1 MNAGTMELPEK
12 VFSTMRFDPGQF
24 AAEMRL
30 AAAVF

>member
-1 MNAGTMELPEK
+1 MNAGTMELSEK
-12 VFSTMRFDPGQF
+12 VFSTMRFDAGQF